1 MPSSLAAALAQS
13 LQPLGF
19 QAQNLATDDLPLLDE
34 LYTACADYAEILQGE
49 PFSPSS
55 IKEEFQA
62 AAPGRTVADKWL
74 IGIVGPGGELAG
86 FFEGTRGYPD
96 SAVWWIGLLM
106 LAPQV
111 RGLGLGRAVFEALA
125 GHVLAQGGRGIMLGV
140 AEDNHPALGFWR
152 SLGFERIRIN
162 EPRRFGRKVQR
173 IEVWGKNL

>member
-1 MPSSLAAALAQS
+1 MIIKI
-13 LQPLGF
+13 
-19 QAQNLATDDLPLLDE
+19 QNAILHLNLEARDLATDDLSLLDD
-34 LYTACADYAEILQGE
+34 LYTACADYAQMLQGE
-49 PFSPSS
+49 PFSFSS

-62 AAPGRTVADKWL
+62 TAPGKTLADKWR
-74 IGIVGPGGELAG
+74 IGIVGPAGELVG

-96 SAVWWIGLLM
+96 PAVWWIGLLM
-106 LAPQV
+106 LAPRV
-111 RGLGLGRAVFEALA
+111 RGLGLGRAVVEALT